1 MAINVAG
8 QVLVQNTASESLMRL
23 ATGKITFDAT
33 AITAAD
39 FVRVTCGFKPKRI
52 HVENVTSRIS
62 LDWWEGMAANTS
74 IKTAAVG
81 TKTIE
86 TTNGG
91 VTQEDGGFLISQNA
105 TLAAILASQVL
116 QWHAMG

>member
-1 MAINVAG
+1 MAINILG
-8 QVLVQNTASESLMRL
+8 QTLVQNTASESLMRL
-23 ATGKITFDAT
+23 ATGKITFDGT
-33 AITAAD
+33 TITATD
-39 FVRVTCGFKPKRI
+39 FVRVTCGFRPKRI

-74 IKTAAVG
+74 IKTAAAG
-81 TKTIE
+81 TKTLE

-91 VTQEDGGFLISQNA
+91 ITQEEGGFLISQNA